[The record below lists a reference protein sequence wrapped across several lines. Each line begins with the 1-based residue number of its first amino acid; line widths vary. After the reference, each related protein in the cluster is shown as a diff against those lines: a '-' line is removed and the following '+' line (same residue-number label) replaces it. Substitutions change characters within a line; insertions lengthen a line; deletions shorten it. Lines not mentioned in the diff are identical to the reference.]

1 MQRLRTMGFVFA
13 FMLLGIVIVSLLAGF
28 QALVAQPIALL
39 ATIVM
44 AAGMTFIFVV
54 VAMVPSRRY
63 TGWVRTLTSINTR
76 WLFFLLLL
84 GWAGAMAL
92 LAAQGLGPQQM
103 GSPALV
109 GLFAGVFLFMGFIW
123 AVIGE

>member
-1 MQRLRTMGFVFA
+1 MQRLRTMGYVFA
-13 FMLLGIVIVSLLAGF
+13 FVLLGVVLVSLLHGF
-28 QALVAQPIALL
+28 QSLVGQPIALL
-39 ATIVM
+39 ATIAISAVM
-44 AAGMTFIFVV
+44 VLIFLV
-54 VAMVPSRRY
+54 VALVPSRRY
-63 TGWVRTLTSINTR
+63 TGWARTITSVNTR
-76 WLFFLLLL
+76 WLFFLLLI
-84 GWAGAMAL
+84 GWTGAMAL